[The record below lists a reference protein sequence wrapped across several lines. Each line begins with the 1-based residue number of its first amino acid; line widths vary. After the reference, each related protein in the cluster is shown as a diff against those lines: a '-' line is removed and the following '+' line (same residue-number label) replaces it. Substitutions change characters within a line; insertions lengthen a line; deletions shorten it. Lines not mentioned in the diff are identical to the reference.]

1 MKTRKNLAITYIKII
16 LVIAIIAVGV
26 YFGIKAISKEYNN
39 EEYETIKT
47 DMLLIQGKTE
57 VIAQRVEIEEEGV
70 EYIGTEIKEKQ
81 DDAKIQNLINN
92 NVINLESE
100 DNNYYCIDNANLQ
113 ELGLSDVSIDDYY
126 IVDYTQNDVIYVD
139 GIQDEAGNT
148 VYKLS
153 DMEWYWKRITIL
165 AVSNYI

>member
-1 MKTRKNLAITYIKII
+1 MKTRKNLAVTYIKII
-16 LVIAIIAVGV
+16 LVILIIAVGI
-26 YFGIKAISKEYNN
+26 YYGIKALSKGYNN

-47 DMLLIQGKTE
+47 NMLLIQGKTE
-57 VIAQRVEIEEEGV
+57 VIAQRVEVEEEGA

-100 DNNYYCIDNANLQ
+100 DNNYYCIDNANLE
-113 ELGLSDVSIDDYY
+113 ELGLEEVKVDDYY
-126 IVDYTQNDVIYVD
+126 VVDYKQNDVIYVD
-139 GIQDEAGNT
+139 GIQDDAGNT

-153 DMEWYWKRITIL
+153 DMK
-165 AVSNYI
+165 